1 MLTELL
7 NVILII
13 GAAFLLLP
21 VLVFCVQCTAAL
33 LPRRRRA
40 ADPANA
46 ARRLRVAVIMP
57 AHNEALGIGEA
68 IDAIRPQL
76 GEGDRLLVVADNC
89 DDDTAAIS
97 EARGAEVVV
106 RHDAG
111 RRGKG
116 YALDFGLR
124 RLELD
129 APDVVIVLDSD
140 CIADQNMV
148 SALIE
153 QVAATNRPAQ
163 AIYLMERPT
172 DPKPRDTVSALA
184 FLVKNL
190 VRPRGLAR
198 LGLPCL
204 LTGTGMAFPWQVIR
218 RAELAS
224 GNIVEDMQLSI
235 DLTLAGH
242 APLLCAD
249 ARVSGRL
256 PRAGQ
261 AAKQQ
266 RTRWEHGHMQTAAR
280 NLPRLIAAGLAR
292 LNHEVLS
299 VALDLSVP
307 PLSLLVGALT
317 AATALAAGAMF
328 AGAHWM
334 TPAALAC
341 GLSAVAGCVM
351 LAWARFGRD
360 SLPATALLASPL
372 YLAGKLPIYLA
383 YPFHRERQWIRTDRR
398 PANGAQDVRRFGRD
412 EMPATT
418 IEPVRFHAIT
428 EAECVAHVMDAL
440 DCNDGGFVVTPNLDH
455 LRRARSD
462 GDYAGLIAGADLVVA
477 DGMPIIWA
485 SRLRGEPLPQRVAG
499 SDLISSL
506 SAAAAERG
514 RKIFLLGGAPG
525 AAGGAAAVLS
535 AKYPELTAAGHYC
548 PPVGFEN
555 DPAEMSVV
563 VDALKAQQPD
573 IVFVGLGSPKQERLI
588 EAVAAELP
596 RAWWLGVGYSFSF
609 LAGDGR
615 RAPVWMRKTGLEW
628 AHRLAME
635 PQRLARRY
643 LVEGVPFA
651 TQLLGEALVEG
662 TRRRLGRPA
671 KVRSPLPEAHLPTN
685 VDLLSHAATAARNA
699 SAPVAIMTAG
709 SDWLWK
715 GIDTGRPPVRDDESL
730 TNADGQDFGGSLRSL
745 RAFVLLGGELRPTP
759 FRAAI
764 DRSILDMPLENG
776 RSILAEWQRQTG
788 ELAQSAGLD
797 SLALRV
803 LIDGQSPMPAAPAPT
818 PGCVVTIERDPYGY
832 RGSGGILRD
841 LIDQYADDDLLLV
854 ASGAQVLLAPLEA
867 LVGQLLEAGGEVSFI
882 SHTDGTPSGLML
894 IRCRALRMISETGYI
909 DLKEQALPAIAR
921 QFEVTH
927 VEHRRPTGL
936 AIRSMEE
943 YLATLKFRHRQ
954 ADMSTA
960 RRPDHHSGFTVI
972 ESGASID
979 PAARLCDCV
988 ILKDARVEGDAVVV
1002 RSVVGPGA
1010 VIKADH
1016 TAVDQFV
1023 HATEGRVNL

>member
-1 MLTELL
+1 
-7 NVILII
+7 
-13 GAAFLLLP
+13 
-21 VLVFCVQCTAAL
+21 
-33 LPRRRRA
+33 
-40 ADPANA
+40 
-46 ARRLRVAVIMP
+46 
-57 AHNEALGIGEA
+57 
-68 IDAIRPQL
+68 
-76 GEGDRLLVVADNC
+76 
-89 DDDTAAIS
+89 
-97 EARGAEVVV
+97 
-106 RHDAG
+106 
-111 RRGKG
+111 
-116 YALDFGLR
+116 
-124 RLELD
+124 
-129 APDVVIVLDSD
+129 
-140 CIADQNMV
+140 
-148 SALIE
+148 
-153 QVAATNRPAQ
+153 
-163 AIYLMERPT
+163 LMERPT
-172 DPKPRDTVSALA
+172 DPRPRDTVSALA

-204 LTGTGMAFPWQVIR
+204 LTGTGMAFPWQVIY
-218 RAELAS
+218 RAKLAS

-266 RTRWEHGHMQTAAR
+266 RTRWEHGHLQTAAR

-307 PLSLLVGALT
+307 PLSLLVGALA

-341 GLSAVAGCVM
+341 GLSAVAGCVT

-360 SLPATALLASPL
+360 SLPATAILASPL

-383 YPFHRERQWIRTDRR
+383 YPFHRERRWIRTDRKQTD
-398 PANGAQDVRRFGRD
+398 ATESVRRFRRD

-428 EAECVAHVMDAL
+428 EAECVAHVVDAL
-440 DCNDGGFVVTPNLDH
+440 DRNDGGFVVTPNLDH

-462 GDYAGLIAGADLVVA
+462 GDYARLIAGADLVVA

-499 SDLISSL
+499 SDLIGSL
-506 SAAAAERG
+506 SAAAAVRG

-525 AAGGAAAVLS
+525 AAEGAAAVLT
-535 AKYPELTAAGHYC
+535 AKYPELTVAGHYC

-563 VDALKAQQPD
+563 VDTLKAQQPD

-588 EAVAAELP
+588 EAIAGELP
-596 RAWWLGVGYSFSF
+596 GAWWLGVGYSFSF

-615 RAPVWMRKTGLEW
+615 RAPMWMRKTGLEW

-651 TQLLGEALVEG
+651 TQLLAEATVEG

-671 KVRSPLPEAHLPTN
+671 KVRAPLPQALLPTN
-685 VDLLSHAATAARNA
+685 VDVAPRTATAVRNA

-709 SDWLWK
+709 SNWLWK
-715 GIDTGRPPVRDDESL
+715 GIDHGWPSVPDDDSIAN
-730 TNADGQDFGGSLRSL
+730 TDGQGLGGALQSL

-759 FRAAI
+759 FRSAI
-764 DRSILDMPLENG
+764 NRSILDMPLENG
-776 RSILAEWQRQTG
+776 RSILAEWQRQTA
-788 ELAQSAGLD
+788 ELAQWAGLEG
-797 SLALRV
+797 LALRV
-803 LIDGQSPMPAAPAPT
+803 LIDGQSPMPALPAPT
-818 PGCVVTIERDPYGY
+818 PGCQVTIERDPYFY

-841 LIDQYADDDLLLV
+841 LVDQYADDDLLLV
-854 ASGAQVLLAPLEA
+854 ASGAQVLLAPLEE
-867 LVGQLLEAGGEVSFI
+867 LVGQLLDVGGDVNFI

-894 IRCRALRMISETGYI
+894 LRCRALRMISESGYI
-909 DLKEQALPAIAR
+909 DLKEQALPAIAK
-921 QFEVTH
+921 QFDVSH

-954 ADMSTA
+954 HGPSAGK
-960 RRPDHHSGFTVI
+960 RPDHHAGFTVI

-979 PAARLCDCV
+979 PTARLCDCV
-988 ILKDARVEGDAVVV
+988 VLKDARIEADAVIV
-1002 RSVVGPGA
+1002 RSVVGAGA
-1010 VIKADH
+1010 VIKANYP
-1016 TAVDQFV
+1016 AVDRFV
-1023 HATEGRVNL
+1023 HSNEGRVNL